1 MPEGNSMSQSL
12 DTNYQ
17 LSRSDI
23 EKICHIINT
32 LILTENPSDP
42 FTKDEIETL
51 INANKYLFLFFTE
64 LCQGINGDFN
74 IDFDNI
80 TVGGGIQNALFF
92 VVALVLLFNTFLVDA
107 YIVKEPTFPTLRN
120 NHRGVVQINNILK
133 KVNTVARNIKQ
144 NIPPAAIY
152 ERQVAQIITDSV
164 SVSNMMVTSQYQ
176 KGVRYIINKIF
187 LKNVKSTTKKKVI
200 YFIYECFVKEIVPK
214 MFPELQASMI
224 TIADI
229 LLWCV
234 KYKIFE
240 TFGWSKDKIDKIG
253 NYIETVE
260 SNALYMGGKYSKKK
274 VRLNKRNRKGTTKN
288 RR

>member
-214 MFPELQASMI
+214 MFPELQSSMI
-224 TIADI
+224 TKADI

-274 VRLNKRNRKGTTKN
+274 VRRNKRNRKGTTKN

>member
-32 LILTENPSDP
+32 LILTKNPSDP

-74 IDFDNI
+74 IDVYNI

-274 VRLNKRNRKGTTKN
+274 VRRNKRNRKGTTKN

>member
-32 LILTENPSDP
+32 LILTKNPSDP

-74 IDFDNI
+74 IDVYNI

-260 SNALYMGGKYSKKK
+260 SNALYLGGKYSKKN
-274 VRLNKRNRKGTTKN
+274 VRRNKKNRKGTIKKH
-288 RR
+288 R

>member
-274 VRLNKRNRKGTTKN
+274 VRRNKRNRKGTTKN